1 MPRIEPWVRS
11 ADHLALASLL
21 IVSANPCFRFF
32 VAVRDQLNE
41 PRHSGGDDVKI
52 EIFDPD
58 HRQVRYAI
66 QDLQVKDFATGL
78 LMSIPKLALV
88 AYQ

>member
-1 MPRIEPWVRS
+1 MLV
-11 ADHLALASLL
+11 SLL

-66 QDLQVKDFATGL
+66 QDLQVKDFAAGL
-78 LMSIPKLALV
+78 LMSIAKLAIV